1 MNKDFVKCFL
11 KTSASFCKRA
21 KKFYED
27 NQKRL
32 QNCEYLTA
40 ADKPENEMYNLY
52 GVIVTYRYDDVFTGV
67 YGGEVKG
74 LALTA
79 DFEIG
84 YQPIT
89 LYLNSEDS
97 YEDVKMKFERALAH
111 NISQANVF
119 VVAATDMLK
128 ESESINN

>member
-1 MNKDFVKCFL
+1 MNNDFVKCFL

-32 QNCEYLTA
+32 QKCEYLTA
-40 ADKPENEMYNLY
+40 ADKPANEIYNLY

-97 YEDVKMKFERALAH
+97 YEDVKMKFERALSH
-111 NISQANVF
+111 QISQANVF
-119 VVAATDMLK
+119 VVTAADMLK